1 MTAITQT
8 NAAHYFHL
16 MPSSM
21 PFIILLAEA
30 TTSYAVKPKEEEDAQ
45 LLSQSLI
52 CKMQEQPH
60 AAACKA
66 TLIVAVKVVPP
77 VMMSSD
83 AASMYTV
90 GSYPHEGETKP
101 IVSNAFLPRSQFV
114 LRQSIRP
121 SSRLRSNAKLRR
133 PMRRYV
139 KGTCGGKKVLRWTN
153 NRSGQ
158 FTCRIARR

>member
-1 MTAITQT
+1 
-8 NAAHYFHL
+8 
-16 MPSSM
+16 
-21 PFIILLAEA
+21 
-30 TTSYAVKPKEEEDAQ
+30 VKPKEEEDAQ

-101 IVSNAFLPRSQFV
+101 ICIECFP
-114 LRQSIRP
+114 P
-121 SSRLRSNAKLRR
+121 
-133 PMRRYV
+133 
-139 KGTCGGKKVLRWTN
+139 T
-153 NRSGQ
+153 
-158 FTCRIARR
+158 

>member
-1 MTAITQT
+1 
-8 NAAHYFHL
+8 

-83 AASMYTV
+83 AAFMYTV

-139 KGTCGGKKVLRWTN
+139 KGTCGEKKVFRWTN

>member
-1 MTAITQT
+1 
-8 NAAHYFHL
+8 

-21 PFIILLAEA
+21 PFITLLAEA
-30 TTSYAVKPKEEEDAQ
+30 TTSYVVKPKEEEDAQ

-77 VMMSSD
+77 VMSSD

-139 KGTCGGKKVLRWTN
+139 KGTCGEKKVFRWTN

>member
-1 MTAITQT
+1 MIAITQT

-21 PFIILLAEA
+21 PFIIFLAEA
-30 TTSYAVKPKEEEDAQ
+30 TTSYAVKPKEEEEDAQ
-45 LLSQSLI
+45 LLNQSLI

-83 AASMYTV
+83 VASMYTV
-90 GSYPHEGETKP
+90 GSYPHEGETK
-101 IVSNAFLPRSQFV
+101 
-114 LRQSIRP
+114 SICIECFP
-121 SSRLRSNAKLRR
+121 
-133 PMRRYV
+133 P
-139 KGTCGGKKVLRWTN
+139 T
-153 NRSGQ
+153 
-158 FTCRIARR
+158 